1 MSSADSY
8 YFDISL
14 TSAAASNY
22 TLEKVV
28 LRVAGNSTGTTKYTA
43 PLFYSTSSTFDVN
56 NVAGV
61 MDIAYTGYDNSCDDN
76 EYIFPEET
84 KSCRLYRRAKYTK
97 PNGEEPGKVGTGSN
111 YSCSNQT
118 LHITYLE
125 VYLKSSAPATTYTVT
140 YKANGG
146 SGTMENTTN
155 TVADCEFTYSGKD
168 FVEWNTKADGTGES
182 YAPGDNA
189 TKDLDLYAIWTDHVA
204 KYTLVYR
211 VDGVEVGNELVNVS
225 GTPVGIANPTKDCY
239 TFAGWN
245 PALADVTGTDGAT
258 VYVDATWTANYS
270 TSATLISDD
279 VVSGK
284 PNVNT
289 VLAASNI
296 VSSITFAASQYEF
309 TSNTTKPGYYGYKVN
324 TANDKITLLIEQ
336 GKRVKVLF
344 GSLKNVPT
352 IKVNNVSKSLDAD
365 KAEGN
370 TAENTF
376 TYTAS
381 GEDALV
387 SITFGSGTS
396 TLKKVDI
403 VQLYTATRVD
413 AKSDGAGS
421 DPNVAETTLPTPTAV
436 SGWTFTGW
444 IANQDVKDGDET
456 KNAETI
462 LPAGTYTLLANTT
475 FTAQWAATYTV
486 IYDLNGGIGTVP
498 TQAALV
504 AGEKFTVADVDGIT
518 IPDGKAFAG
527 WSDGANTYAAGS
539 EYTMPASNVTFTA
552 QWTDDNNVARIGDT
566 YYTNLDDAVA
576 YANENADAE
585 IVLLKDI
592 DRADRITLTKSTTI
606 NLNGNKLS
614 KTDGGWL
621 IFVKEGATLT
631 VNGETENSA
640 IHGGIS
646 LGAMT
651 NNNGSLV
658 INGGT
663 YTCADGVACVHVNG
677 TCLES
682 NVTINGANLKS
693 PKDIAVQLNGKGA
706 YTITNATITGATGV
720 YIKSG
725 ELTVT
730 NSTIKGT
737 KTPADYSYTGNG
749 ANATGDAIV
758 VDACDYPGGA
768 PTLNIISGTFE
779 GTKGAVG
786 NYNYN
791 ETSEPAIGGIQGGT
805 FNTEVPAVLCA
816 DGYIPVKNGENNYGV
831 TKTAKTFSLE
841 DLVTTKGT
849 EADYKEYLNNLG
861 WSVANANALDN
872 LNTEKDYDNY
882 PYLGLKFK
890 SAAGYVEGVVEGDKL
905 LTIQLGHMAADADL
919 YENGT
924 KKVSLSGKDAETAA
938 VHYYYVENQSTI
950 KLQMTNDG
958 TCVLKAVT
966 ITDPFTVTFNANGG
980 DDIAAVQGKPSITL
994 PEPTNGI
1001 MNFKGWYDAA
1011 TEGNKIGDAGEEYTP
1026 TADVTIYAQWEALS
1040 TINTLSDLQVDG
1052 VTVDG
1057 FSSDVHTYNIVVPYG
1072 TDVANLPKITSAT
1085 ATNANANVVI
1095 WLDAPAW
1102 TDDFGGCYRQQA
1114 NVTPQDP
1121 NAAVGYNDI
1130 RITIAPK
1137 DGVSIIKVA
1146 TTGGENKTVTGLY
1159 AGDGDVNLSSNMKMD
1174 NGKYIGF
1181 TLAGTTLQV
1190 GDQIN
1195 VHTTEAS
1202 TTGDSHIIFYDNMTD
1217 KKELYETGEI
1227 GVVGDN
1233 IFTINA
1239 AMVGST
1245 SAYVYRANTD
1255 NAHKWN
1261 GYIDFIEVLRPMNP
1275 VLTAITFDGTAAEM
1289 GVGNTFSVTLQN
1301 GTDLNAMTVVPTIVK
1316 NGEGGS
1322 AAPLVAW
1329 AWGEN
1334 TYRVTDKDGDYTDYT
1349 ITLTEA
1355 ASPSAAPVITTQPA
1369 DGNYIEGETITA
1381 LKVVATGSGELS
1393 YQWYLGAE
1401 AIDGATAATYTPTV
1415 DAIGLYVYHCVV
1427 TNTEAGHPA
1436 TSLVSSDATITIAED
1451 PAAIKLLNDAGAI
1464 NTTDFITGV
1473 SANTVNFND
1482 AVHNC
1487 ATFGSTASTVVG
1499 ASGLNKYIIYN
1510 SKTTQTKI
1518 KFVLYNVQNASVTMK
1533 LQKLVEGGTEMEEVV
1548 INVPSK
1554 EVFTTDF
1561 YTFDGS
1567 ANRTMYAFVQ
1577 NTGIKVLQVK
1587 VIDNGT
1593 PLKQFGEVGY
1603 SINFNKGRLFL
1614 ASGNEI
1620 AYDGLTY
1627 NASSNYAPLN
1637 NEGLSLASSKSYRF
1651 EVPAD
1656 VTMTVT
1662 AANNKKYYITDKED
1676 GSDNETAAA
1685 EARSFDLTAGA
1696 WYLRVDGSNLGLTK
1710 IEFTAPKCEVPVF
1723 NALANSDICS
1733 GDPYVELDGT
1743 ATVSDGGTV
1752 TYKWYAEGGTEV
1764 LAETATYAPTA
1775 DGSYYVVATN
1785 SLAGYTDNVVQS
1797 EVVTV
1802 TTHTGAVITVA
1813 PENVRMDAGE
1823 TATLAVV
1830 ATGKNVTYQWY
1841 ICEADGTNATE
1852 IGATAAS
1859 CEVTVGTGVQYYKVV
1874 VSSYCGAP
1882 VEAVVKV
1889 EEWTEL
1895 PQANVT
1901 ESITWDFSKAVTAE
1915 TALPTE
1921 DAEIVLAN
1929 VSGVALNS
1937 EFESNKLKVAGTR
1950 LRATYIQAKKLM
1962 FHATIPG
1969 KVTIEFSNT
1978 GDKDYDRIL
1987 YVNGVETTAKSKN
2000 QTHVTYSIVV
2010 PAGDVVIQAW
2020 EKAAQPEDEK
2030 WNLLNIYSLSFT
2042 TADYTRLGLTV
2053 GSLGTICLPS
2063 NVPAGHAFGA
2073 TFYKLVGKEPQ
2084 YGKIVF
2090 EEVKDG
2096 LEAGK
2101 PYLFQAQS
2109 DVLYCFYGTENET
2122 NPDNSGAMKGTF
2134 VNLTLTELSNI
2145 YYFAQKA
2152 LWSCVDL
2159 TSLSVPANRA
2169 YVKMDEMPAI
2179 SEPNPAPGVRR
2190 ITLGVNGQNT
2200 ATGVENIGTSE
2211 QPMKMII
2218 DGQLYI
2224 IRGEKMYDA
2233 QGKLVK

>member
-1 MSSADSY
+1 MYDNKQYIYSPNLFIMKKNFKGLFGAFLANTPPCKLSFTSRKIATLVMILAIGFSTVWAQETTHANPATVKVANQVFLDLQRTPSNVTVESDSYSNYGPGYFVANKSADFTESWWN
-8 YFDISL
+8 F
-14 TSAAASNY
+14 
-22 TLEKVV
+22 
-28 LRVAGNSTGTTKYTA
+28 TGTFKSSSSSYSNANNAVGFHSVGSSSSSEFYQKLQMRTGDGRMTQMDFYVTGTIGVGFQWKNGGTNNKYLTFTIYEMDVTGATATDKSTPVATVIGDNTSSSVQYAAENTLNGTKYYHIVVT
-43 PLFYSTSSTFDVN
+43 PLGTSNIDLYGLTF
-56 NVAGV
+56 
-61 MDIAYTGYDNSCDDN
+61 
-76 EYIFPEET
+76 
-84 KSCRLYRRAKYTK
+84 K
-97 PNGEEPGKVGTGSN
+97 
-111 YSCSNQT
+111 
-118 LHITYLE
+118 H
-125 VYLKSSAPATTYTVT
+125 APATTYTIT
-140 YKANGG
+140 YDANGG

-289 VLAASNI
+289 VFAASNI
-296 VSSITFAASQYEF
+296 VSSITFASGNYEF
-309 TSNTTKPGYYGYKVN
+309 TSNETKKGYYGYK
-324 TANDKITLLIEQ
+324 DKQSGDNMKILVQQ
-336 GKRVKVLF
+336 GKQVQVLF
-344 GSLKNVPT
+344 GNLGSDPT
-352 IKVNNVSKSLDAD
+352 ITANGVAQSLDASRATGD
-365 KAEGN
+365 N
-370 TAENTF
+370 AENTF

-381 GEDALV
+381 AADALI
-387 SITFGSGTS
+387 SITMGSGTN

-456 KNAETI
+456 KTAETI

-475 FTAQWAATYTV
+475 FTAQWIEVTGTYDITYVSDHGTAPTAENAASVVLAELSESGWAHKGWT
-486 IYDLNGGIGTVP
+486 
-498 TQAALV
+498 
-504 AGEKFTVADVDGIT
+504 ADVDVTVDAATVTTGALIAN
-518 IPDGKAFAG
+518 GKTAILA
-527 WSDGANTYAAGS
+527 SD
-539 EYTMPASNVTFTA
+539 VTFTA
-552 QWTDDNNVARIGDT
+552 VWK
-566 YYTNLDDAVA
+566 
-576 YANENADAE
+576 E
-585 IVLLKDI
+585 I
-592 DRADRITLTKSTTI
+592 
-606 NLNGNKLS
+606 
-614 KTDGGWL
+614 
-621 IFVKEGATLT
+621 
-631 VNGETENSA
+631 
-640 IHGGIS
+640 
-646 LGAMT
+646 
-651 NNNGSLV
+651 
-658 INGGT
+658 
-663 YTCADGVACVHVNG
+663 
-677 TCLES
+677 
-682 NVTINGANLKS
+682 
-693 PKDIAVQLNGKGA
+693 
-706 YTITNATITGATGV
+706 
-720 YIKSG
+720 
-725 ELTVT
+725 
-730 NSTIKGT
+730 
-737 KTPADYSYTGNG
+737 
-749 ANATGDAIV
+749 
-758 VDACDYPGGA
+758 
-768 PTLNIISGTFE
+768 
-779 GTKGAVG
+779 
-786 NYNYN
+786 
-791 ETSEPAIGGIQGGT
+791 
-805 FNTEVPAVLCA
+805 
-816 DGYIPVKNGENNYGV
+816 
-831 TKTAKTFSLE
+831 
-841 DLVTTKGT
+841 
-849 EADYKEYLNNLG
+849 
-861 WSVANANALDN
+861 
-872 LNTEKDYDNY
+872 
-882 PYLGLKFK
+882 
-890 SAAGYVEGVVEGDKL
+890 
-905 LTIQLGHMAADADL
+905 
-919 YENGT
+919 
-924 KKVSLSGKDAETAA
+924 
-938 VHYYYVENQSTI
+938 
-950 KLQMTNDG
+950 
-958 TCVLKAVT
+958 
-966 ITDPFTVTFNANGG
+966 FTVTFDSKDGSAVAPVDIEDGASLDAAPDDPTKTDYVFQGWSETDGG
-980 DDIAAVQGKPSITL
+980 AVVADITALSITGDKTL
-994 PEPTNGI
+994 YAIWALDVQVSEIVFSNS
-1001 MNFKGWYDAA
+1001 FKGWIHNSQVEVFYMEGESAPTITSYAGENLKAEGGVVISGDKIIATGTDDSEIEFALTMTAVTPLDAA
-1011 TEGNKIGDAGEEYTP
+1011 G
-1026 TADVTIYAQWEALS
+1026 AQ
-1040 TINTLSDLQVDG
+1040 
-1052 VTVDG
+1052 
-1057 FSSDVHTYNIVVPYG
+1057 
-1072 TDVANLPKITSAT
+1072 
-1085 ATNANANVVI
+1085 
-1095 WLDAPAW
+1095 
-1102 TDDFGGCYRQQA
+1102 
-1114 NVTPQDP
+1114 
-1121 NAAVGYNDI
+1121 
-1130 RITIAPK
+1130 
-1137 DGVSIIKVA
+1137 
-1146 TTGGENKTVTGLY
+1146 
-1159 AGDGDVNLSSNMKMD
+1159 
-1174 NGKYIGF
+1174 
-1181 TLAGTTLQV
+1181 
-1190 GDQIN
+1190 
-1195 VHTTEAS
+1195 
-1202 TTGDSHIIFYDNMTD
+1202 
-1217 KKELYETGEI
+1217 
-1227 GVVGDN
+1227 
-1233 IFTINA
+1233 
-1239 AMVGST
+1239 
-1245 SAYVYRANTD
+1245 
-1255 NAHKWN
+1255 
-1261 GYIDFIEVLRPMNP
+1261 
-1275 VLTAITFDGTAAEM
+1275 TFDGTEGYVKTRHEWTSERKWKMSKDGTDGRVVRGETSMYIFLGAAE
-1289 GVGNTFSVTLQN
+1289 SVTLDWGAQKVTDDVAVYVN
-1301 GTDLNAMTVVPTIVK
+1301 GTFVKNIGKNNNSAIPLTGGNNMVALYSLQTSGDIWLNGLSVVAYVPTTGVTLKEGEDAISSKTIWESTNFTLTAIVTPGNASDKTITWTSSDDAIATVVDGVVTGVAASATPVTITATTVDGISATCEVTVTTAPTPSVEPTI
-1316 NGEGGS
+1316 
-1322 AAPLVAW
+1322 
-1329 AWGEN
+1329 
-1334 TYRVTDKDGDYTDYT
+1334 
-1349 ITLTEA
+1349 I
-1355 ASPSAAPVITTQPA
+1355 TQPA
-1369 DGNYIEGETITA
+1369 GANYYEDATIAA
-1381 LKVVATGSGELS
+1381 LKVVATGSGDLS
-1393 YQWYLGAE
+1393 YQWYLGSDE
-1401 AIDGATAATYTPTV
+1401 IDGATAATYTPTV
-1415 DAIGLYVYHCVV
+1415 SAIGSYVYHCVV

-1637 NEGLSLASSKSYRF
+1637 NEGLSLASGKSYRF

-1733 GDPYVELDGT
+1733 GDPYVALDGT
-1743 ATVSDGGTV
+1743 AIVSDGGTV
-1752 TYKWYAEGGTEV
+1752 TYKWYKDGEATV

-1802 TTHTGAVITVA
+1802 TTHTGAAITAA

-1841 ICEADGTNATE
+1841 TCDDEAGSNATE
-1852 IGATAAS
+1852 IGGATAAS

-1895 PQANVT
+1895 LQANVT

-1915 TALPTE
+1915 TTLPSG

-1929 VSGVALNS
+1929 VPGVALNG

-1950 LRATYIQAKKLM
+1950 LRTTYIQAKKLM

-2010 PAGDVVIQAW
+2010 PAGDVVIQTW

-2030 WNLLNIYSLSFT
+2030 WNLLNIYSLSFI
-2042 TADYTRLGLTV
+2042 TADYTRPGLTV

-2073 TFYKLVGKEPQ
+2073 TFYELVGKEPQ

-2090 EEVKDG
+2090 DEILSGE

-2109 DVLYCFYGTENET
+2109 DVLYCFYGTTIVSDPINT
-2122 NPDNSGAMKGTF
+2122 GAMKGTF
-2134 VNLTLTELSNI
+2134 EDMTLTDLTNI

-2169 YVKMDEMPAI
+2169 YVDMDEMPAI
-2179 SEPNPAPGVRR
+2179 SESNPAPGVRR

-2224 IRGEKMYDA
+2224 IRGEKTYDA

>member
-1 MSSADSY
+1 MS
-8 YFDISL
+8 
-14 TSAAASNY
+14 
-22 TLEKVV
+22 
-28 LRVAGNSTGTTKYTA
+28 GN
-43 PLFYSTSSTFDVN
+43 L
-56 NVAGV
+56 NVHSV
-61 MDIAYTGYDNSCDDN
+61 T
-76 EYIFPEET
+76 
-84 KSCRLYRRAKYTK
+84 
-97 PNGEEPGKVGTGSN
+97 
-111 YSCSNQT
+111 
-118 LHITYLE
+118 IT
-125 VYLKSSAPATTYTVT
+125 SSAPACSAPAAPTISGTTSYKEGQTIELTATCSNGADASTTYTWYEGADWETASAGSPVQAAATGSAGYTFTKTASLSDNGKIYWCEAANSTCAAHSADGTEIEVTPSAAPKHDITYTNLKGADNSTNPTQYTEGIGVASFEPLADVIDFHFTGWSPASIADDATTNQTIEAQWVATYDVTFSAGIGTGTVPAAFQKWDGATFNLPGQGSMTHATKVFDGWKANGTGDILAADAEYTMGNAPIEFVAQWKSVPVTIFHWKSNTGTINIDESNGTTIGGTTTLRTADPNKSWGNESVT
-140 YKANGG
+140 YDGSVADDMKGETSGKELKPGGNANYLELTLTSGTFQEGDAIYVTGYNNWAFLTSTENISSTTSFDVANVVTGSGKGSAVTGSATIPAGIDATTIYARRANGSSSGIAAIKVTRVVKDILSTVNTLTDVKIGESSISAANLATLVSEHSLSLNDAEASAPTITFNQHTVITYEDYSTKTTDTPILVVASDNGAGKWTASATIDAVTYTVILDIASGHSVIYNANGG
-146 SGTMENTTN
+146 SGTMTDAN
-155 TVADCEFTYSGKD
+155 
-168 FVEWNTKADGTGES
+168 
-182 YAPGDNA
+182 
-189 TKDLDLYAIWTDHVA
+189 LYAEGDEVTVLENIFTAPAANQKFNGWSSSPSVTISEGKFEMPASDV
-204 KYTLVYR
+204 TLSAQWKEFFTITYMDESVTLGTEEVF
-211 VDGVEVGNELVNVS
+211 VDN
-225 GTPVGIANPTKDCY
+225 TPVGLSPAPTKPLS
-239 TFAGWN
+239 FLIGWKD
-245 PALADVTGTDGAT
+245 ALGADIDITTLNADAT
-258 VYVDATWTANYS
+258 VYAKWEKAFASSVDLEGLVEASGTSADWQTYLLEHNFGFS
-270 TSATLISDD
+270 TSG
-279 VVSGK
+279 V
-284 PNVNT
+284 
-289 VLAASNI
+289 
-296 VSSITFAASQYEF
+296 
-309 TSNTTKPGYYGYKVN
+309 
-324 TANDKITLLIEQ
+324 
-336 GKRVKVLF
+336 
-344 GSLKNVPT
+344 
-352 IKVNNVSKSLDAD
+352 SLDA
-365 KAEGN
+365 K
-370 TAENTF
+370 
-376 TYTAS
+376 AS
-381 GEDALV
+381 GKTYENWPYQ
-387 SITFGSGTS
+387 G
-396 TLKKVDI
+396 LK
-403 VQLYTATRVD
+403 
-413 AKSDGAGS
+413 AK
-421 DPNVAETTLPTPTAV
+421 
-436 SGWTFTGW
+436 
-444 IANQDVKDGDET
+444 
-456 KNAETI
+456 
-462 LPAGTYTLLANTT
+462 
-475 FTAQWAATYTV
+475 
-486 IYDLNGGIGTVP
+486 
-498 TQAALV
+498 
-504 AGEKFTVADVDGIT
+504 
-518 IPDGKAFAG
+518 
-527 WSDGANTYAAGS
+527 
-539 EYTMPASNVTFTA
+539 
-552 QWTDDNNVARIGDT
+552 
-566 YYTNLDDAVA
+566 
-576 YANENADAE
+576 
-585 IVLLKDI
+585 
-592 DRADRITLTKSTTI
+592 
-606 NLNGNKLS
+606 
-614 KTDGGWL
+614 
-621 IFVKEGATLT
+621 
-631 VNGETENSA
+631 
-640 IHGGIS
+640 
-646 LGAMT
+646 
-651 NNNGSLV
+651 
-658 INGGT
+658 
-663 YTCADGVACVHVNG
+663 
-677 TCLES
+677 
-682 NVTINGANLKS
+682 
-693 PKDIAVQLNGKGA
+693 
-706 YTITNATITGATGV
+706 
-720 YIKSG
+720 
-725 ELTVT
+725 
-730 NSTIKGT
+730 
-737 KTPADYSYTGNG
+737 
-749 ANATGDAIV
+749 
-758 VDACDYPGGA
+758 
-768 PTLNIISGTFE
+768 
-779 GTKGAVG
+779 AVG
-786 NYNYN
+786 
-791 ETSEPAIGGIQGGT
+791 A
-805 FNTEVPAVLCA
+805 
-816 DGYIPVKNGENNYGV
+816 
-831 TKTAKTFSLE
+831 
-841 DLVTTKGT
+841 
-849 EADYKEYLNNLG
+849 
-861 WSVANANALDN
+861 
-872 LNTEKDYDNY
+872 
-882 PYLGLKFK
+882 
-890 SAAGYVEGVVEGDKL
+890 YVEGNINAGKL
-905 LTIQLGHMAADADL
+905 VIIKLGHMAAEANVSIDGVAIGTATGLDA
-919 YENGT
+919 
-924 KKVSLSGKDAETAA
+924 AEPAGQLN
-938 VHYYYVENQSTI
+938 YFYVENEALLRYET
-950 KLQMTNDG
+950 TNDG
-958 TCVLKAVT
+958 ACVLKAIT
-966 ITDPFTVTFNANGG
+966 IQDPYTVSFDVNGG
-980 DDIAAVQGKPSITL
+980 DAIEQMSAKPSITL
-994 PEPTNGI
+994 PTPTNGTL
-1001 MNFKGWYDAA
+1001 NFAGWYVG
-1011 TEGNKIGDAGEEYTP
+1011 ENKIGDAGDTYLP
-1026 TADVTIYAQWEALS
+1026 TENVELVAHWEALS

-1057 FSSDVHTYNIVVPYG
+1057 FSTDVHTYNIVVPYG

-1102 TDDFGGCYRQQA
+1102 TDDFGGCYRQQVV
-1114 NVTPQDP
+1114 VTPQDP

-1146 TTGGENKTVTGLY
+1146 TTGGTNKTVTGLY

-1174 NGKYIGF
+1174 GGKYIGF
-1181 TLAGTTLQV
+1181 TLAGTTLQA

-1217 KKELYETGEI
+1217 KNELYETGEI

-1239 AMVGST
+1239 AMVGSA

-1355 ASPSAAPVITTQPA
+1355 ASPSATPVITTQPA

-1427 TNTEAGHPA
+1427 TNTETGHPA

-1614 ASGNEI
+1614 ASGNDI

-1685 EARSFDLTAGA
+1685 EARSFDLTAGT

-1733 GDPYVELDGT
+1733 GDPYVALDGT
-1743 ATVSDGGTV
+1743 AIVSDDGTV
-1752 TYKWYAEGGTEV
+1752 TYKWYKDGEATV

-1785 SLAGYTDNVVQS
+1785 SLARYTDNVVQS

-1802 TTHTGAVITVA
+1802 TTHTGAAITAA

-1841 ICEADGTNATE
+1841 TCEADGSSATE
-1852 IGATAAS
+1852 IGGAAAAS

-1901 ESITWDFSKAVTAE
+1901 ESTTWDFSKAVTAE
-1915 TALPTE
+1915 TALPTG

-2042 TADYTRLGLTV
+2042 TADYTRPGLTV

-2073 TFYKLVGKEPQ
+2073 TFYELVGKEPQ

-2090 EEVKDG
+2090 DEILSGE

-2109 DVLYCFYGTENET
+2109 DVLYCFYGTTIVSDPINT
-2122 NPDNSGAMKGTF
+2122 GAMKGTF
-2134 VNLTLTELSNI
+2134 VDMTLTDLTNI

-2169 YVKMDEMPAI
+2169 YVDMDGMPAI
-2179 SEPNPAPGVRR
+2179 SESNPAPGVRR

-2224 IRGEKMYDA
+2224 IRGEKTYDA

>member
-1 MSSADSY
+1 MKKNFKGLFGAFLANTPPCKLSFTSRKFLCVLFLVLFSITNVWGETVVWNPSSAVSSDKTISQTLDNAIVISAYGGATIEQKQMDSSTKAY
-8 YFDISL
+8 GIKIGTSANSNLGAGYVEIKVNNISSDISNVL
-14 TSAAASNY
+14 LGTSSNGDAVKKYGVVYFSALEATKEKIISGETLSSISKKTGSIDDRQQLNVPKGTKMIRIYRKINTSATGLAND
-22 TLEKVV
+22 LGE
-28 LRVAGNSTGTTKYTA
+28 GSTIYV
-43 PLFYSTSSTFDVN
+43 YSFSVDVTSSTPETTYAITYNLGDGTGTIPTQDALAEGKTFTLHNGVDGITAPSGQEFAGWSDGTNTYAAGATYTMDAADVVLTAQWRAETVKYAVTYDLNGGVGTAPTQAATAEGDKFTLASIDGITAPTGKEFAGWSDGTNTYNVGDTYTMGNAPIEFVAQWKSVPVTIFHWKSNTGTINIDESNGTTIGGTTTLRTADPNKSWGNESVTYDGSVADDMKGETSGKELKPGGNANYLELTLTSGTFQEGDVIYVTGYNNWAFLTSTENISSTTSFDVA
-56 NVAGV
+56 NVETGTRKESAVTGSATIPAGI
-61 MDIAYTGYDNSCDDN
+61 DASTIYA
-76 EYIFPEET
+76 
-84 KSCRLYRRAKYTK
+84 RRA
-97 PNGEEPGKVGTGSN
+97 NGSSSGIAAIKVTRVVKDILSTVNTLTDVKIGESSISAANLATLVSEHSLSLN
-111 YSCSNQT
+111 DAEASAPTITFNQHT
-118 LHITYLE
+118 VITYEDYSTKTTDTPIL
-125 VYLKSSAPATTYTVT
+125 VVASDNGAGKWTASATIDAVTYTVILDIASGHSVI
-140 YKANGG
+140 YNANGG
-146 SGTMENTTN
+146 SGTMTDAN
-155 TVADCEFTYSGKD
+155 
-168 FVEWNTKADGTGES
+168 
-182 YAPGDNA
+182 
-189 TKDLDLYAIWTDHVA
+189 LYAEGDEVTVLENIFIAPAANQKFNGWSSSPSVTISEGKFEMPASDV
-204 KYTLVYR
+204 TLSAQWKEFFIITYMDESVTLGTEEVF
-211 VDGVEVGNELVNVS
+211 VDN
-225 GTPVGIANPTKDCY
+225 TPVGLSPAPTKPLSSLI
-239 TFAGWN
+239 GWKD
-245 PALADVTGTDGAT
+245 ALGADIDITTLSADAT
-258 VYVDATWTANYS
+258 VY
-270 TSATLISDD
+270 
-279 VVSGK
+279 
-284 PNVNT
+284 
-289 VLAASNI
+289 
-296 VSSITFAASQYEF
+296 
-309 TSNTTKPGYYGYKVN
+309 
-324 TANDKITLLIEQ
+324 
-336 GKRVKVLF
+336 
-344 GSLKNVPT
+344 
-352 IKVNNVSKSLDAD
+352 
-365 KAEGN
+365 
-370 TAENTF
+370 
-376 TYTAS
+376 
-381 GEDALV
+381 
-387 SITFGSGTS
+387 
-396 TLKKVDI
+396 
-403 VQLYTATRVD
+403 
-413 AKSDGAGS
+413 AKW
-421 DPNVAETTLPTPTAV
+421 E
-436 SGWTFTGW
+436 
-444 IANQDVKDGDET
+444 
-456 KNAETI
+456 
-462 LPAGTYTLLANTT
+462 
-475 FTAQWAATYTV
+475 
-486 IYDLNGGIGTVP
+486 
-498 TQAALV
+498 
-504 AGEKFTVADVDGIT
+504 
-518 IPDGKAFAG
+518 KAFA
-527 WSDGANTYAAGS
+527 SS
-539 EYTMPASNVTFTA
+539 
-552 QWTDDNNVARIGDT
+552 
-566 YYTNLDDAVA
+566 
-576 YANENADAE
+576 
-585 IVLLKDI
+585 
-592 DRADRITLTKSTTI
+592 
-606 NLNGNKLS
+606 
-614 KTDGGWL
+614 
-621 IFVKEGATLT
+621 
-631 VNGETENSA
+631 
-640 IHGGIS
+640 
-646 LGAMT
+646 
-651 NNNGSLV
+651 
-658 INGGT
+658 
-663 YTCADGVACVHVNG
+663 
-677 TCLES
+677 
-682 NVTINGANLKS
+682 
-693 PKDIAVQLNGKGA
+693 
-706 YTITNATITGATGV
+706 
-720 YIKSG
+720 
-725 ELTVT
+725 
-730 NSTIKGT
+730 
-737 KTPADYSYTGNG
+737 
-749 ANATGDAIV
+749 
-758 VDACDYPGGA
+758 VD
-768 PTLNIISGTFE
+768 
-779 GTKGAVG
+779 
-786 NYNYN
+786 
-791 ETSEPAIGGIQGGT
+791 
-805 FNTEVPAVLCA
+805 
-816 DGYIPVKNGENNYGV
+816 
-831 TKTAKTFSLE
+831 LE
-841 DLVTTKGT
+841 DLVEASGT
-849 EADYKEYLNNLG
+849 SADWQTYLLEHNFG
-861 WSVANANALDN
+861 FSTSGVSLDAKASGKTYEN
-872 LNTEKDYDNY
+872 W
-882 PYLGLKFK
+882 PYQGLKAK
-890 SAAGYVEGVVEGDKL
+890 AVGAYVEGNINAGKL
-905 LTIQLGHMAADADL
+905 VIIKLGHMAAAANVSIDGVAIGTATGLDA
-919 YENGT
+919 
-924 KKVSLSGKDAETAA
+924 AEPAGQLN
-938 VHYYYVENQSTI
+938 YFYVENEALLRYET
-950 KLQMTNDG
+950 TNDG
-958 TCVLKAVT
+958 ACVLKAIT
-966 ITDPFTVTFNANGG
+966 IQDPYTVSFDVNGG
-980 DDIAAVQGKPSITL
+980 DAIEQMSAKPSITL
-994 PEPTNGI
+994 PTPTNGTL
-1001 MNFKGWYDAA
+1001 NFAGWYVG
-1011 TEGNKIGDAGEEYTP
+1011 ENKIGDAGDTYLP
-1026 TADVTIYAQWEALS
+1026 TENVELVAHWEALS

-1095 WLDAPAW
+1095 WPDAPAW

-1349 ITLTEA
+1349 ITLTGA

-1733 GDPYVELDGT
+1733 GESYVPLNGT
-1743 ATVSDGGTV
+1743 AIVSDGGTV

-1764 LAETATYAPTA
+1764 LAETATYTPTA

-1785 SLAGYTDNVVQS
+1785 SLVGYTDNVVQS

-1802 TTHTGAVITVA
+1802 TTHTGAAITAA

-1841 ICEADGTNATE
+1841 TCDENGDNAELIDGAEAATYQVE
-1852 IGATAAS
+1852 VTAAMH
-1859 CEVTVGTGVQYYKVV
+1859 QYYKVV
-1874 VSSYCGAP
+1874 VGSDCG
-1882 VEAVVKV
+1882 EASAVALV
-1889 EEWTEL
+1889 EEWHEIA
-1895 PQANVT
+1895 PANVT
-1901 ESITWDFSKAVTAE
+1901 GSRTWDWAAE
-1915 TALPTE
+1915 SMGTIETVSGSTE
-1921 DAEIVLAN
+1921 YLMAN
-1929 VSGVALNS
+1929 VSSQVPNTEAFRSDMLYITANYANRS
-1937 EFESNKLKVAGTR
+1937 TSNKFFQGWQIRFYTEVPGRVSLECRAIHEKVSITINGTVIDAER
-1950 LRATYIQAKKLM
+1950 GGSMTPATTPFL
-1962 FHATIPG
+1962 
-1969 KVTIEFSNT
+1969 
-1978 GDKDYDRIL
+1978 
-1987 YVNGVETTAKSKN
+1987 
-2000 QTHVTYSIVV
+2000 V
-2010 PAGDVVIQAW
+2010 PAGWVTIVFDNTSTGEYA
-2020 EKAAQPEDEK
+2020 DEPARVQK
-2030 WNLLNIYSLSFT
+2030 IVFNAT
-2042 TADYTRLGLTV
+2042 PDYTRDVTV

-2063 NVPAGHAFGA
+2063 NVPAGQAFGA
-2073 TFYKLVGKEPQ
+2073 TFYELVGKEPQ

-2090 EEVKDG
+2090 DEILSGE

-2109 DVLYCFYGTENET
+2109 DVLYCFYGTTIVSDPINT
-2122 NPDNSGAMKGTF
+2122 GAMKGTF
-2134 VNLTLTELSNI
+2134 EDMTLTDLTNI

-2179 SEPNPAPGVRR
+2179 TESNPAPGVRR

-2224 IRGEKMYDA
+2224 IRGEKTYDA